1 MSGRQRMDWLEE
13 LGKTPTV
20 AWHKGWGHPL
30 VWSAILG
37 SFGIAV
43 ILWNGPS
50 EFSLTMDEG
59 GLFFADFIEHYLPMA
74 KQIPAA
80 DRPVIGYFYSPVLAL
95 GLVPLGLLGDE
106 WALWVWGALQAASVA
121 LLVLASAGMARLT
134 RPFERAALIV
144 MTLWSVPVLHNIS
157 WGQISVLVTALVFL
171 AFTSRPVGAALAMA
185 LAGALKI
192 YPVVLAPLFAWRRGR
207 VVWAAVFVLGML
219 LLLLGIPTV
228 AMGWDNTLD
237 FYRWLDWIRERTV
250 PGLVENPKSQYL
262 PHVVARWV
270 GLPGSTQV
278 PVEWVWSARVAAATM
293 VVAGCMAARRFRR
306 DPFLALGVAMPA
318 IGLLVPTSWPHY
330 FAYLPPLLCAIA
342 VHGWR
347 DRSAGAWSWVGPA
360 LALVALFVTTL
371 PFQYAIGGWPPYTS
385 AGWLAGANLCCAAA
399 AVLVGIDRVLSRAGT
414 GEIRGTDSARF
425 LITGET
431 NGAINARNIN
441 EDALR

>member
-1 MSGRQRMDWLEE
+1 

-30 VWSAILG
+30 VGSAILA
-37 SFGIAV
+37 SVAMAV

-50 EFSLTMDEG
+50 AFPLTMDESES
-59 GLFFADFIEHYLPMA
+59 LFTDFTDHYLPMA
-74 KQIPAA
+74 KQMPGT
-80 DRPVIGYFYSPVLAL
+80 DRPVMGYFYSPVLAL
-95 GLVPLGLLGDE
+95 GLIPLGLLGDE

-121 LLVLASAGMARLT
+121 LLVLAFAAMARLT
-134 RPFERAALIV
+134 RPLERTALIV
-144 MTLWSVPVLHNIS
+144 ITLWSVPVLHNIA

-171 AFTSRPVGAALAMA
+171 AFTSRPVGAALALA

-207 VVWAAVFVLGML
+207 VLWAAVFVLGL
-219 LLLLGIPTV
+219 FLLLLGIPMA

-270 GLPGSTQV
+270 DLAKGTQV
-278 PVEWVWSARVAAATM
+278 PVEWVWSARAAAATL
-293 VVAGCMAARRFRR
+293 VAAGCLAARRFRR

-318 IGLLVPTSWPHY
+318 IGLWVPTSWPHY

-342 VHGWR
+342 IHGWR
-347 DRSAGAWSWVGPA
+347 DRSDAAWSWVGPT
-360 LALVALFVTTL
+360 LALVALSVTTL
-371 PFQYAIGGWPPYTS
+371 PFQYALGGWAPYTR

-399 AVLVGIDRVLSRAGT
+399 AVLVGIDRVSNRA
-414 GEIRGTDSARF
+414 RPSM
-425 LITGET
+425 
-431 NGAINARNIN
+431 
-441 EDALR
+441 